1 MRISDWSSDVCSSD
15 LSEQVCL
22 RPRSAVFISVTPFV
36 SVSLLVP
43 SARLPERLAEPRQVI
58 QRQSDERLVARLVAL
73 GRVGEL
79 LYEIA
84 DLCGSLR
91 PGLRRRRNE
100 KPAEL
105 VLTKL
110 QDGLADLELVK
121 IGRAHDCTPV
131 TNAQLVCRLL
141 LEKKKN

>member
-15 LSEQVCL
+15 LQVCL

-84 DLCGSLR
+84 DLCGSHR
-91 PGLRRRRNE
+91 PALRRRRTDE
-100 KPAEL
+100 PARHP
-105 VLTKL
+105 LTNHPDESPDPHPGK
-110 QDGLADLELVK
+110 
-121 IGRAHDCTPV
+121 
-131 TNAQLVCRLL
+131 
-141 LEKKKN
+141 

>member
-15 LSEQVCL
+15 LQVCL

-105 VLTKL
+105 VLTQL
-110 QDGLADLELVK
+110 QDGLARSEEHTSELQSLM
-121 IGRAHDCTPV
+121 RTSYSYF
-131 TNAQLVCRLL
+131 
-141 LEKKKN
+141 

>member
-15 LSEQVCL
+15 L
-22 RPRSAVFISVTPFV
+22 FISVTPFV

-91 PGLRRRRNE
+91 PGLRRRRSE
-100 KPAEL
+100 
-105 VLTKL
+105 
-110 QDGLADLELVK
+110 
-121 IGRAHDCTPV
+121 IGSASCRES
-131 TNAQLVCRLL
+131 VCQYV
-141 LEKKKN
+141 